1 MNGASSMNL
10 QQIQTKISSMEIDV
24 LKAVHQRTL
33 EKYTAGPSV
42 EQARTFFLLLPFF
55 DGKQWSGK
63 IEAAAKT
70 VSIVYAALHAHDQ
83 VKEDAP
89 VTKKQQLTVL
99 AGDFYSGIYY
109 HMLTGMK
116 NIPLIQRLATAIV
129 QVSEKKASFYE
140 ETVQSL
146 TEIDDTIEVIESEL
160 LTAFYD
166 FYGYDEYTPLA
177 KLMLNYLRYS
187 EELECLQREG
197 QSHVQRLLKKA
208 LQSDL
213 HMESWLLEKL
223 DDLHDQI
230 VKCVNGY
237 AFDYELKHFMLHQI
251 TPHQHRAEQL
261 TREG

>member
-1 MNGASSMNL
+1 MNL
-10 QQIQTKISSMEIDV
+10 QQIESKISSMELDV
-24 LKAVHQRTL
+24 LKAVRQRTL
-33 EKYTAGPSV
+33 EKYTAGPAV
-42 EQARTFFLLLPFF
+42 ERARMFFLLLPFF

-63 IEAAAKT
+63 IEASAKT

-109 HMLTGMK
+109 HMLTNLK
-116 NIPLIQRLATAIV
+116 NIPLIQRIATAIV
-129 QVSEKKASFYE
+129 QVSEEKASFYE
-140 ETVQSL
+140 DTVRS
-146 TEIDDTIEVIESEL
+146 TAEIDETIEVIESEL

-177 KLMLNYLRYS
+177 KLTLNYLRYS

-197 QSHVQRLLKKA
+197 HSHVLRLLKET
-208 LQSDL
+208 LQYDL
-213 HMESWLLEKL
+213 HTESWLLEKL
-223 DDLHDQI
+223 DSLHDQI

-237 AFDYELKHFMLHQI
+237 AFDYELKHFMLQQI